1 VTGVKNGNIWTVV
14 HRERAALAR
23 DLETLTPEQWRAP
36 TACAG
41 WDVHDVVAHLV
52 DSARTTRFGFVR
64 DMIVAGFDFDR
75 QNARGVA
82 RERHDEAAAT
92 LAALRSVLTHTSTPP
107 APIATRL
114 VEAFVHGEDIRRAV
128 GRTGDYPPAETVQA
142 LEFQLRTSVK
152 MGGGK
157 ERATGLRLIASDVPF
172 DIGDGFPAARGSALA
187 LLLAVSGRPTRPGE
201 LSGPGAARLTPDSPQ
216 GAAPPGSLGG

>member
-1 VTGVKNGNIWTVV
+1 MSNGRVWLAV
-14 HRERAALAR
+14 HRERAALVR
-23 DLETLTPEQWRAP
+23 DLESMTVDLWSTP

-52 DSARTTRFGFVR
+52 DSARTTRLGFVR
-64 DMIVAGFDFDR
+64 DMIAAGFDFDR

-82 RERHDEAAAT
+82 RERRAEPAST
-92 LAALRSVLTHTSTPP
+92 LAALRAVVTHTSTPP

-114 VEAFVHGEDIRRAV
+114 VEAFVHGEDIRRAI
-128 GRTGDYPPAETVQA
+128 GHTGDYPVAETVQA

-152 MGGGK
+152 MGGGR
-157 ERATGLRLIASDVPF
+157 ERAAGLRLIASDAPLDV
-172 DIGDGFPAARGSALA
+172 GGNSPAVRGSALA

-201 LSGPGAARLTPDSPQ
+201 LSGPGTARLTPGSPP
-216 GAAPPGSLGG
+216 GAAPPGSPGG